1 MSHTATKTQL
11 SQKIINH
18 YFKGEFAWMQGRN
31 PFFRQ
36 GMVPLSCVSNS
47 ILTSFCSGV
56 LSLGDFTHWGH
67 RALSGDIFT
76 RHDAGSGCHWHL
88 AHSSGSQSINTPAP
102 SSCTRRASEV
112 QSYTS
117 SLRAPGRWGFLCP
130 WRSHSWAGR
139 GSLHRLPSLPFL
151 ISSVCQAASQICSHI
166 SLLPEL
172 RPCLGVCFA
181 ETQI

>member
-1 MSHTATKTQL
+1 M
-11 SQKIINH
+11 
-18 YFKGEFAWMQGRN
+18 E
-31 PFFRQ
+31 
-36 GMVPLSCVSNS
+36 PLSCVSKS

-56 LSLGDFTHWGH
+56 LNLGDFTHGEH

-76 RHDAGSGCHWHL
+76 GYDAGSGCHWHL

-102 SSCTRRASEV
+102 SSCTKRASEV

-130 WRSHSWAGR
+130 WRSHSRAGR

-151 ISSVCQAASQICSHI
+151 ISSVCQAAFQICSHI

-172 RPCLGVCFA
+172 RPCLRVCIE